1 MSSTAMQEDNSS
13 EYFENIIKIFL
24 KDFICTS
31 QISCLAATQG
41 ILVPENQ
48 IWKSISRF

>member
-1 MSSTAMQEDNSS
+1 MQEYNSS

-41 ILVPENQ
+41 ILGC
-48 IWKSISRF
+48 WKPNLKVYFEVLIL